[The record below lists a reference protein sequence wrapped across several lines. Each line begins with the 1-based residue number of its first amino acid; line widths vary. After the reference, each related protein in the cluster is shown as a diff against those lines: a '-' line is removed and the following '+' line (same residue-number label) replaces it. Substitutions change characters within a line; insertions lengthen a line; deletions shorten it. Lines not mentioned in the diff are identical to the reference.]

1 MREVSLVS
9 TPTARSFLTS
19 LLAAAGLALAVPQL
33 ASAGPLPPPETQ
45 TNGPGD
51 IPDTQAFVR
60 YRSPDGYS
68 ILFPEGWSR
77 TVKRS
82 EVSFLSHFNGER
94 VLVRPH
100 AAPVKLVHGLAPRM
114 SGVSES
120 ESVLGGTRVTHM
132 RFSADSEPDPV
143 TGKTVRLDGSAFV
156 FPHGSRDAIVYL
168 WAPYGSDNADQWNA
182 IARSFR
188 WR

>member
-1 MREVSLVS
+1 VSLVS
-9 TPTARSFLTS
+9 LPTARSLLTS
-19 LLAAAGLALAVPQL
+19 LLAAVALALAVPQL
-33 ASAGPLPPPETQ
+33 ASAGPPPPPETQ
-45 TNGPGD
+45 TNAPGD

-82 EVSFLSHFNGER
+82 EVSFRSHFNGER
-94 VLVRPH
+94 ILVRSH
-100 AAPVKLVHGLAPRM
+100 AAPARLVHGLAVRM
-114 SGVSES
+114 SGVSEN
-120 ESVLGGTRVTHM
+120 ESIVGGTRVKHM
-132 RFSADSEPDPV
+132 RFSADSEPDAV
-143 TGKTVRLDGSAFV
+143 TGKTVRLDGAAFV
-156 FPHGSRDAIVYL
+156 FPHGSRDAIVFL

-182 IARSFR
+182 IAGSFR

>member
-1 MREVSLVS
+1 VQGVSLVS
-9 TPTARSFLTS
+9 TAIGRALVAVAAIALVAPH
-19 LLAAAGLALAVPQL
+19 AAGAEPA
-33 ASAGPLPPPETQ
+33 AS
-45 TNGPGD
+45 GD

-60 YRSPDGYS
+60 YASPDGYS

-82 EVSFLSHFNGER
+82 EATFVSHFNGER

-100 AAPVKLVHGLAPRM
+100 APPAVLVHGIASRM
-114 SGVSES
+114 SGVTTSERM
-120 ESVLGGTRVTHM
+120 LGTTRVTHV
-132 RFSADSEPDPV
+132 RFSAASDADPV
-143 TGKTVRLDGSAFV
+143 TGKTIPLDGEAFV
-156 FPHGSRDAIVYL
+156 FRNGSRDAIVYV
-168 WAPYGSDNADQWNA
+168 WGPHGADNADQWNA